1 VKAIF
6 SDHPRLAATFGVYYV
21 SLLAVGVAK
30 GQAQA
35 IFYAVFIGT
44 AAIIVAWLYGRV
56 RLSGLVLWGLAAWG
70 LGHMIGGLVEVR
82 GDVVYELSLGAGE
95 LRFDKLVHFVGFG
108 FGTLAAF
115 EMLRARVAPA
125 APARSVAIAA
135 WFIGVGL
142 GGVNETIEFLI
153 TRLPLE
159 SNVGGFSNTGWD
171 LVANALGAAAA
182 SVAVI
187 PLDARRRR
195 RGEGTPTA
203 EAP

>member
-6 SDHPRLAATFGVYYV
+6 RDQPRLAATFGVYYL
-21 SLLAVGVAK
+21 SLLVIGAVK
-30 GQAQA
+30 GQPQA
-35 IFYAVFIGT
+35 VFYAAFIGA

-56 RLSGLVLWGLAAWG
+56 RFSGLVLWGLAAWG
-70 LGHMIGGLVEVR
+70 LGHMIGGLVEVH

-115 EMLRARVAPA
+115 EMLRARVAPE

-182 SVAVI
+182 SALAI
-187 PLDARRRR
+187 PLEARRRS
-195 RGEGTPTA
+195 RGSSEETIA
-203 EAP
+203 A